1 MCGIW
6 SRFDRNKISP
16 EDLYYPVASLSHR
29 GPDSYGWFLKDNV
42 ALVHTRLSIIDL
54 QEGGQPLKSYDGKW
68 MGIVNGELYD
78 YKNIRSQLEAAGVSF
93 KTKSDSEVLLN
104 LYAHQ
109 GIDGLKNITG
119 EFAFIFYNLQTKELI
134 FGRDLNGVKPLYYD
148 LTEKALTIAS
158 ELKAISPEKPRISKL
173 YMENYFSRI
182 MVPPQSLLEN
192 VLHVIPGKI
201 YKFNTVKGELK
212 KIPYQTLPLNSKR
225 DLRGPEALNAVRV
238 ALENSV
244 KKRLV
249 ADVEVGLYLSGGI
262 DSALVAALATNL
274 GARPRA
280 YTVSFADR
288 DLDES
293 KKAAQIAEHLG
304 ISHSIVEM
312 NGKNFFDHLIQ
323 SIQAFEH
330 PIANPH
336 GAAKNLLAW
345 HAAKDVKVVLTGDGA
360 DEWFGGYQYLR
371 LQKIQD
377 FFKRHPAFPETI
389 KNSIVSREKG
399 MALKHLDGDS
409 LTKEKI
415 VSSYFSGMFPAL
427 FGRVPKDRFY
437 QFVTG
442 ENLNHS
448 VSNIAESLHS
458 LMVEDMA
465 YSSGKFSLLDL
476 NIWFGLRT
484 DFLHYIVSN
493 VGDRQE
499 MSHSLEGRTPF
510 LDKEVIEAAARLH
523 PHELMSGLNEK
534 SILKKL
540 GGKYY
545 PSEIAQRKKHA
556 FLAPSKYLYLRNNR
570 EILASY
576 IEVAKEA
583 MPWLQWKNIDHL
595 MSLESLG
602 NKTPLANS
610 IVYMKLTLFSIGVLY
625 TKLREVSSKAK
636 YKLPTSYEDLKA
648 YECRS

>member
-6 SRFDRNKISP
+6 SRFDSKNINP
-16 EDLYYPVASLSHR
+16 EDLCYPVASLSHR

-54 QEGGQPLKSYDGKW
+54 TDGGQPLKSFDGKW

-78 YKNIRSQLEAAGVSF
+78 YKKIRTDLETQGVSF

-104 LYAHQ
+104 LYAYL

-119 EFAFIFYNLQTKELI
+119 EFAFIFYNLETQELV
-134 FGRDLNGVKPLYYD
+134 FGRDLNGVKPLYYE
-148 LTEKALTIAS
+148 LTASTLTIAS
-158 ELKAISPEKPRISKL
+158 ELKAISPNKPQISKL

-192 VLHVIPGKI
+192 ILHVIPGKI
-201 YKFNTVKGELK
+201 YKYNGKTKELK
-212 KIPYQTLPLNSKR
+212 KIPFQTLPLNAKR
-225 DLRGPEALNAVRV
+225 ELRGNDALDAVQEALQNA
-238 ALENSV
+238 V

-262 DSALVAALATNL
+262 DSALVAALASNL
-274 GARPRA
+274 GAKPRA

-293 KKAAQIAEHLG
+293 KKAAQIANHLG

-345 HAAKDVKVVLTGDGA
+345 HAAKEVKVVLTGDGA

-377 FFKRHPAFPETI
+377 FFKRHPKFPEAI
-389 KNSIVSREKG
+389 KDSIVKREKG
-399 MALKHLDGDS
+399 MAMKHLDGDS
-409 LTKEKI
+409 LSKEKM
-415 VSSYFSGMFPAL
+415 VSSYFNGMFPAL

-437 QFVTG
+437 QYITG
-442 ENLNHS
+442 ENLTDS
-448 VSNIAESLHS
+448 VKNMAQALQN
-458 LMVEDMA
+458 LMSEDMN
-465 YSSGKFSLLDL
+465 YSSAKFSLLDL
-476 NIWFGLRT
+476 NTWFGLRT
-484 DFLHYIVSN
+484 DFLHYIVAN

-510 LDKEVIEAAARLH
+510 LDKEVIEVASRLH
-523 PHELMSGLNEK
+523 PYELMSGLNEK

-556 FLAPSKYLYLRNNR
+556 FLAPSKYLYLRSNQ
-570 EILASY
+570 EILTSY
-576 IEVAKEA
+576 ISLAKEA
-583 MPWLQWKNIDHL
+583 MPWLQWNHIDHL
-595 MSLESLG
+595 MSLEKLG
-602 NKTPLANS
+602 GKTPLAGS

-625 TKLREVSSKAK
+625 AKLRESSNKAK
-636 YKLPTSYEDLKA
+636 YKLPHSYEDLKA
-648 YECRS
+648 YEYRA